1 MEGQCV
7 AVLEEGIEEEID
19 KISSDPIRYYGRIV
33 HENYAAG
40 HCKTDRERVHW
51 SCRVNNK

>member
-1 MEGQCV
+1 MAGQCV
-7 AVLEEGIEEEID
+7 VALEEGIKEEID
-19 KISSDPIRYYGRIV
+19 KISSDLIWYYGRIV
-33 HENYAAG
+33 HENYAVS